1 MMSIGGVPFWM
12 TAPMVWTI
20 LGCLSFVTI
29 LISLKRALFKLDSRP
44 RVVTAVFGLE
54 SVPSMLLRLLVPVES
69 KPKRFWK
76 ESCFLNFLTPKQLR
90 KPSTPLLSSAIE
102 EIWTLGKRK
111 KVR

>member
-69 KPKRFWK
+69 KPRRFWK
-76 ESCFLNFLTPKQLR
+76 ESCFLTPKQLR

-102 EIWTLGKRK
+102 ETWTLGKRK
-111 KVR
+111 KVS